1 MNEDKVREAI
11 QLIEQ
16 SRICI
21 PVVEKLLKEAIAPEK
36 PEIPEGCP
44 VLVRYYEDGPLC
56 KEFYY
61 GERNYDGST
70 VEIDYER
77 KGHVIPWHGGSMD
90 LFAGNLTYNM
100 FVFTRGGTNGVL
112 KKEVKGFSWEWANDA
127 EQSKYDIIA
136 YVIWPEWGSHE

>member
-11 QLIEQ
+11 DALSEQ
-16 SRICI
+16 RIK
-21 PVVEKLLKEAIAPEK
+21 VLNLLKEAIAPEQ

-44 VLVRYYEDGPLC
+44 VLLKCIDFNETLFTFWNK
-56 KEFYY
+56 KEWA
-61 GERNYDGST
+61 GRDVK
-70 VEIDYER
+70 VEIDYQR
-77 KGHVIPWHGGSMD
+77 KGHVIPWHGGSME
-90 LFAGNLTYNM
+90 LFAGNLTDNM

-136 YVIWPEWGSHE
+136 YVIWPEWVKE